1 MSYYLLVKNDTRYLV
16 LPDFV
21 LDSEDVLMWL
31 NDVRDDEPDLY
42 QELVHIYFQ
51 LRKPL

>member
-1 MSYYLLVKNDTRYLV
+1 MTYYLLVKNNTRYMAHQ
-16 LPDFV
+16 DFV
-21 LDSEDVLMWL
+21 LDAADVLAWM

-42 QELVHIYFQ
+42 QELVHVYFQ